1 MYAVIQTGGKQYRVE
16 EGERLAVERLG
27 SAGEVELAPV
37 LVVDGD
43 RVLATPKQL
52 EAARVSARVV
62 SDARGPKIMGFTYRP
77 KTNNRRRWGH
87 RQRYSLIEI
96 TAISA
101 GGARRAAPAKEP
113 ARDTP
118 EKAPAAKKTPAKKAG
133 GTKKTQSS
141 GPATKKSP
149 GKKAPAKKRPPKK
162 A

>member
-16 EGERLAVERLG
+16 EGEQLAVERLG

-43 RVLATPKQL
+43 RVLATPKEL

-62 SDARGPKIMGFTYRP
+62 SDARGPKITGFTYKP

-113 ARDTP
+113 AGDTP

-133 GTKKTQSS
+133 GTKKA
-141 GPATKKSP
+141 PAAKKAP
-149 GKKAPAKKRPPKK
+149 TKKAPAKKRPPKK